1 MKYFSKIIYN
11 YIKVTKVQF
20 KPLGK
25 RYFFGV
31 SNLDLKDKTPV
42 VVNTIRGIEMGYCV
56 GDPFELDPNEEIPE
70 LKDVVRIATEEDLK
84 NYKRNKELEPDV
96 VLRTKEFSKKENL
109 EMKVLEAEYTLDQA
123 KLIIYFESE
132 GRVDFRELVK
142 DLAEIYHTRIE
153 LRQVGS
159 RDGAKVFGGIG
170 PCGLIVCCQTFI
182 TQFDNVS
189 VKMAKNQNL
198 SLNPVKISGNC
209 GKLLCCINYEN
220 ELYTELRKDAP
231 DIGDIVITPEGE
243 AKVLT
248 CDVLNKNLKVKYI
261 GEDNK
266 FGYFKLDEVKF
277 TPSKDKK
284 KKKEIEE
291 DFDVSGLE

>member
-1 MKYFSKIIYN
+1 MLLKVYGDYM
-11 YIKVTKVQF
+11 KVTKVQF

-25 RYFFGV
+25 RYFFGI
-31 SNLDLKDKTPV
+31 SDLDLKDKTPV

-56 GDPFELDPNEEIPE
+56 GEPFELDPNEEIPE

-248 CDVLNKNLKVKYI
+248 CDVLNRNLKVKYI

-277 TPSKDKK
+277 TPSKEKK

-291 DFDVSGLE
+291 DFDASGLE

>member
-1 MKYFSKIIYN
+1 M
-11 YIKVTKVQF
+11 KVTRVQF

-31 SNLDLKDKTPV
+31 KNFKVSDQSQV
-42 VVNTIRGIEMGYCV
+42 IVNTIRGLELGYCV
-56 GDPFELDPNEEIPE
+56 GEPFDLEEADLTAE
-70 LKDVVRIATEEDLK
+70 LKDIVRIATKEDK
-84 NYKRNKELEPDV
+84 EKFNTNKEEEPKIV
-96 VLRTKEFSKKENL
+96 SITKELSRKHNL
-109 EMKVLEAEYTLDQA
+109 EMKILEAEYTLDQS

-132 GRVDFRELVK
+132 GRVDFRDLVK

-170 PCGLIVCCQTFI
+170 PCGLVVCCQTFI

-209 GKLLCCINYEN
+209 GKLLCCINYG
-220 ELYTELRKDAP
+220 L
-231 DIGDIVITPEGE
+231 

-248 CDVLNKNLKVKYI
+248 CDVLNQNLKVKYI
-261 GEDNK
+261 DEDNK
-266 FGYFKLDEVKF
+266 FGYFKFNQVKF
-277 TPSKDKK
+277 TKSKDKK
-284 KKKEIEE
+284 KKKEE
-291 DFDVSGLE
+291 DDLDASCL

>member
-1 MKYFSKIIYN
+1 M
-11 YIKVTKVQF
+11 KVTKVQF

-25 RYFFGV
+25 RYFFGIA
-31 SNLDLKDKTPV
+31 NLDVKDKTPV

-56 GDPFELDPNEEIPE
+56 GEPFDLKEDESIPE
-70 LKDVVRIATEEDLK
+70 LKDIVRIATEEDLK
-84 NYKRNKELEPDV
+84 NFEKNKELEPEI
-96 VLRTKEFSKKENL
+96 VLKTKYFAKKENL

-220 ELYTELRKDAP
+220 ELYTELRKFAP
-231 DIGDIVITPEGE
+231 DTGDIVETPDGP

-291 DFDVSGLE
+291 DFDAIGLE

>member
-1 MKYFSKIIYN
+1 MKAI
-11 YIKVTKVQF
+11 KVQF
-20 KPLGK
+20 KPVGK

-31 SNLDLKDKTPV
+31 GNLNVASGDKV

-56 GDPFELDPNEEIPE
+56 GDIFDLSEKSLTSE
-70 LKDVVRIATEEDLK
+70 LKNIVRIATEDDIK
-84 NYKRNKELEPDV
+84 NYENNKSEQDEIVANTKRFAKTHE
-96 VLRTKEFSKKENL
+96 L
-109 EMKVLEAEYTLDQA
+109 EMKVLEAEYTLDRA

-170 PCGLIVCCQTFI
+170 PCGLIVCCKTFI

-189 VKMAKNQNL
+189 VKMAKNQSL

-220 ELYTELRKDAP
+220 ELYTELRKNAP
-231 DIGDIVITPEGE
+231 DIGDIVETENGP
-243 AKVLT
+243 AKVLS
-248 CDVLNKNLKVKYI
+248 CDVINRNLKVKYQN
-261 GEDNK
+261 EENS
-266 FGYFKLDEVKF
+266 FGYLKLDDVKF
-277 TPSKDKK
+277 LPSGKK
-284 KKKEIEE
+284 NKNKTNNYDLEE
-291 DFDVSGLE
+291 EFENALNLE